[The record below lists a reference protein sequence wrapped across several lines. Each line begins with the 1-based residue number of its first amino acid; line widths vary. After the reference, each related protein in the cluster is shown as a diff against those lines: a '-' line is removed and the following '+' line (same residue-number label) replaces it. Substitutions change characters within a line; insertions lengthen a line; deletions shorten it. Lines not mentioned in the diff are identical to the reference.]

1 MRITALVIATY
12 LLAGI
17 CSAAPARQ
25 RPQKNKLPEL
35 VYRHNGVYSIMEA
48 AAAGDIQTI
57 NARVQEGCNVN
68 QIDEQGYS
76 ALHIAAEKNAT
87 RALEILLKS
96 GADSKLKTPDG
107 KTAADLAR
115 SGKAKQL
122 LQAAEEHRN
131 REIEICEKTAA
142 GDMNF
147 LSEAIRKKGFN
158 PNILNKEN
166 NQSLLMIACRQGNPQ
181 IVKALIDAGADV
193 NYVSPA
199 RRSVLHVSV
208 DADNAEII
216 TLLLNAGANPMA
228 QAGNKAVPLHDAVW
242 SSRMNSIRALLPAY
256 KNINY
261 SPPGGH
267 NGTPIELA
275 INRNFP
281 HVVQLFIDAG
291 IDLNDPEAQNPP
303 LIQAAQTGKPEIVKL
318 LLKAGADKNLRN
330 KKGQRAA
337 DAAADTCRNLL

>member
-1 MRITALVIATY
+1 MSFTVLVIATY

-25 RPQKNKLPEL
+25 HPQKNKLPEL
-35 VYRHNGVYSIMEA
+35 VYRHNGVYSIIEA
-48 AAAGDIQTI
+48 AAVGDILTI
-57 NARVQEGCNVN
+57 KARIQEGCNVN
-68 QIDEQGYS
+68 QTDEQGYS
-76 ALHIAAEKNAT
+76 ALHIAAANNAAK
-87 RALEILLKS
+87 ALELLLKS

-107 KTAADLAR
+107 KTAADLAKSR
-115 SGKAKQL
+115 KAKRL
-122 LQAAEEHRN
+122 LQAADERRD
-131 REIEICEKTAA
+131 REIEICEKAAA

-158 PNILNKEN
+158 PNILSKEN
-166 NQSLLMIACRQGNPQ
+166 DQSLLMIACQRGNPQ
-181 IVKALIDAGADV
+181 MVKALIDAGADV

-199 RRSVLHVSV
+199 RLSVLHTAIY
-208 DADNAEII
+208 ADNAEII

-228 QAGNKAVPLHDAVW
+228 QAANMAVPLHDAVW
-242 SSRMNSIRALLPAY
+242 HRRMNSIRALLPAY

-281 HVVQLFIDAG
+281 NVVQLFIDAG
-291 IDLNDPEAQNPP
+291 IDLNDPKAQNPP
-303 LIQAAQTGKPEIVKL
+303 LIQAAESGKPEIVQL
-318 LLKAGADKNLRN
+318 LLKAGADKKLRN